1 MATGRWQPSATSPAA
16 WDSFTWSDPSLVEG
30 SVAGVS
36 TTAGAASGVKGALGQ
51 TSGVATSAGNA
62 TGLVGFIGS
71 ATGASASSGSATGT
85 EQDVGLVAGSTTTN
99 GTALGVVAFIGLAS
113 GAGATQG
120 TAAGQPALAGDVS
133 GQTTSSG
140 SATGSKPAP
149 APTARTGRIIQ
160 IPQPKRL
167 QRAGRTAGEIISAG
181 SALGQQGFAG
191 AARRGYTRTNGDIAT
206 ATYSFVGHTRGEQ
219 VLIERRVSGIV
230 RIHRIVRQREE
241 DALLA
246 ALR

>member
-1 MATGRWQPSATSPAA
+1 MATGRWQPSATSPAT

-30 SVAGVS
+30 SVVGVS
-36 TTAGAASGVKGALGQ
+36 TTAGAATGVKGALGQ
-51 TSGVATSAGNA
+51 TSGVAASAGSA
-62 TGLVGFIGS
+62 AGSVGFSGS

-85 EQDVGLVAGSTTTN
+85 EQDVGLVSGSTITN
-99 GTALGVVAFIGLAS
+99 GVALGVVAFIGLAS

-120 TAAGQPALAGDVS
+120 TANGQPALIGDVS

-167 QRAGRTAGEIISAG
+167 QRAGTVAGEIRSAG
-181 SALGQQGFAG
+181 LAIGQQGFVA
-191 AARRGYTRTNGDIAT
+191 AARRGYTRTNGEIAT
-206 ATYSFVGHTRGEQ
+206 AIYTFTGQTRGQ
-219 VLIERRVSGIV
+219 QLLIERRVSGIV